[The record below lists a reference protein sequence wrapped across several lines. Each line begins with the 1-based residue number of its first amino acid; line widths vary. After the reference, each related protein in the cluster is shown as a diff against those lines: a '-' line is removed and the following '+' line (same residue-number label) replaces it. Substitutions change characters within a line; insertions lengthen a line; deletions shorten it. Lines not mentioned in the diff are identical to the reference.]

1 KRVDCKPAKLA
12 QRMHELLQAAVV
24 DVLEQDRAAVEDNVA
39 AEQAAPPRVLEQE
52 REMAARV
59 PGRLDAHDDEIADR
73 NEVAVDELDLDECQL
88 GSSVEQVDV
97 AVVRIGEVEP
107 ERAGADEVNTVGELH
122 ARLSSSAPLRTSGR
136 RCPRPST
143 GAPSRRPATSS
154 RSSAGSGRAS

>member
-1 KRVDCKPAKLA
+1 MRRNSAFVTRSSRARRCDAASMPADVSLASLERERKMTGIKRVDCKPAKLA

-73 NEVAVDELDLDECQL
+73 NEVAVDELDLDLARIEPVL
-88 GSSVEQVDV
+88 GRVD
-97 AVVRIGEVEP
+97 P
-107 ERAGADEVNTVGELH
+107 GALG
-122 ARLSSSAPLRTSGR
+122 
-136 RCPRPST
+136 
-143 GAPSRRPATSS
+143 
-154 RSSAGSGRAS
+154 